1 MIVSNIDLSL
11 LLSNKISAKNKYPS
25 KSVWE
30 YVEIQLIWPLL
41 VSGGIFGTLEKS
53 WMMTFTSEFV
63 RKSLTGVRPDDPEAI
78 PHTFVAIATSDVSQV
93 LHMCFSQ
100 KNQMSS
106 HLTPHLSGG
115 RPSDKQDQAAYWRSL

>member
-1 MIVSNIDLSL
+1 
-11 LLSNKISAKNKYPS
+11 
-25 KSVWE
+25 
-30 YVEIQLIWPLL
+30 
-41 VSGGIFGTLEKS
+41 
-53 WMMTFTSEFV
+53 MMTFTSEFV

-100 KNQMSS
+100 KNQISS